1 MSVVI
6 IGGHDRMVCQYKKIC
21 QTYQC
26 KAKIFTQMPNK
37 LKDQIGSPDLIVLF
51 TNTVSHKMIRC
62 ALSEAE
68 KNQVDVVRSH
78 TSSGN
83 ALIGILEQKIAAQ

>member
-21 QTYQC
+21 KEYNC
-26 KAKIFTQMPNK
+26 KAKIFTQMAGN
-37 LKDQIGSPDLIVLF
+37 LKAQIGSPDLIILF
-51 TNTVSHKMIRC
+51 TNTVSHKMVRTALVEAQRC
-62 ALSEAE
+62 NSE
-68 KNQVDVVRSH
+68 VVRCH

-83 ALIGILEQKIAAQ
+83 ALLEILEAKC